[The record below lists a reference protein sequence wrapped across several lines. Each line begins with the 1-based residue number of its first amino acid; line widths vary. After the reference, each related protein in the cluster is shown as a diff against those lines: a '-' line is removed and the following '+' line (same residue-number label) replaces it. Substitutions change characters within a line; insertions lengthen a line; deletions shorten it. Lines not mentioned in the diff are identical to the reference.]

1 MRLFI
6 VYLWNYIR
14 VLLYGKLFK
23 KEVGGSTPPVKKPSN
38 KLLDTKPYLT
48 YRSNSVGLSNT
59 PSHKKR
65 IKNRNNRKR
74 RHKKWELWSSQEG
87 MGA

>member
-23 KEVGGSTPPVKKPSN
+23 KKRVIERPTKKPLN
-38 KLLDTKPYLT
+38 KKLANKPPYLT
-48 YRSNSVGLSNT
+48 YRSNSGLSNT

-65 IKNRNNRKR
+65 IKNRNNRKH
-74 RHKKWELWSSQEG
+74 RHKK
-87 MGA
+87 

>member
-23 KEVGGSTPPVKKPSN
+23 KKVDKHIPSKP
-38 KLLDTKPYLT
+38 LDTNPYLT
-48 YRSNSVGLSNT
+48 YRSNSVSGLSNI

-74 RHKKWELWSSQEG
+74 RHKK
-87 MGA
+87 

>member
-23 KEVGGSTPPVKKPSN
+23 KKVSKDTHNKPLN
-38 KLLDTKPYLT
+38 KAPSSKTPYLT
-48 YRSNSVGLSNT
+48 YRNNSVGLSNT

-74 RHKKWELWSSQEG
+74 RHKK
-87 MGA
+87 

>member
-23 KEVGGSTPPVKKPSN
+23 KKVGKDTHNKPLNKKLAN
-38 KLLDTKPYLT
+38 KPPYLT

-74 RHKKWELWSSQEG
+74 RHKK
-87 MGA
+87 

>member
-6 VYLWNYIR
+6 VYLWNYIH

-23 KEVGGSTPPVKKPSN
+23 KKVGKDTHNKSLNKKLAN
-38 KLLDTKPYLT
+38 KSPYLT
-48 YRSNSVGLSNT
+48 YRSSSVGLSNT

-74 RHKKWELWSSQEG
+74 RHKK
-87 MGA
+87 

>member
-23 KEVGGSTPPVKKPSN
+23 KKVGKGTYNKPLNKKLAN
-38 KLLDTKPYLT
+38 KPPYLT
-48 YRSNSVGLSNT
+48 YRSNSGLSNT

-74 RHKKWELWSSQEG
+74 RHKK
-87 MGA
+87 

>member
-23 KEVGGSTPPVKKPSN
+23 KKVRFVESQPS
-38 KLLDTKPYLT
+38 KTSHLT
-48 YRSNSVGLSNT
+48 YRSNCV
-59 PSHKKR
+59 PSYKKR

-74 RHKKWELWSSQEG
+74 RHKK
-87 MGA
+87 

>member
-23 KEVGGSTPPVKKPSN
+23 KKGGVKKVKPYDKSSN
-38 KLLDTKPYLT
+38 KISPSKEAYLT
-48 YRSNSVGLSNT
+48 YRSNSVGDLPSI

-74 RHKKWELWSSQEG
+74 RHKK
-87 MGA
+87 

>member
-6 VYLWNYIR
+6 VYLWNYLR
-14 VLLYGKLFK
+14 VLLCGKLFK
-23 KEVGGSTPPVKKPSN
+23 NTVGKGTHNKPLNKEYSNNTPSN
-38 KLLDTKPYLT
+38 KIPHLT
-48 YRSNSVGLSNT
+48 YRSNSVGLSST

-74 RHKKWELWSSQEG
+74 RHKK
-87 MGA
+87 

>member
-23 KEVGGSTPPVKKPSN
+23 KKRVIERPTKKPSN
-38 KLLDTKPYLT
+38 KPPYLT

-65 IKNRNNRKR
+65 VKNRNNRKR
-74 RHKKWELWSSQEG
+74 RHKK
-87 MGA
+87 

>member
-23 KEVGGSTPPVKKPSN
+23 KKVGKDTHNKPLN
-38 KLLDTKPYLT
+38 KKPYLT
-48 YRSNSVGLSNT
+48 YRSNSVRLSNT

-74 RHKKWELWSSQEG
+74 RHKK
-87 MGA
+87 

>member
-23 KEVGGSTPPVKKPSN
+23 KKVRFVKSQPS
-38 KLLDTKPYLT
+38 KTSYLT

-74 RHKKWELWSSQEG
+74 RRKK
-87 MGA
+87 

>member
-23 KEVGGSTPPVKKPSN
+23 KEVGKDTYNKPFNKNPSN
-38 KLLDTKPYLT
+38 KTPHLT
-48 YRSNSVGLSNT
+48 YRSNSVGLSST

-74 RHKKWELWSSQEG
+74 RHKK
-87 MGA
+87 

>member
-23 KEVGGSTPPVKKPSN
+23 KEVGGSTPPVEKPLNKKLSN
-38 KLLDTKPYLT
+38 KLLGTKSYLT
-48 YRSNSVGLSNT
+48 YRSNSV
-59 PSHKKR
+59 PKHKTR

-74 RHKKWELWSSQEG
+74 KSK
-87 MGA
+87 

>member
-23 KEVGGSTPPVKKPSN
+23 KKCVIERFTKKPSN
-38 KLLDTKPYLT
+38 KTPYLT
-48 YRSNSVGLSNT
+48 YRSSSGLSNT

-74 RHKKWELWSSQEG
+74 RHKK
-87 MGA
+87 

>member
-6 VYLWNYIR
+6 VYLWSYIR

-23 KEVGGSTPPVKKPSN
+23 KKCVSERPTKNPLNKECTNNTPSN
-38 KLLDTKPYLT
+38 KSPYLT
-48 YRSNSVGLSNT
+48 YKRNNVGDLSNT

-74 RHKKWELWSSQEG
+74 RRKNT
-87 MGA
+87 

>member
-23 KEVGGSTPPVKKPSN
+23 KKVGKDIPN
-38 KLLDTKPYLT
+38 KLLNKTAYLT
-48 YRSNSVGLSNT
+48 YRSNSVSGLSST

-74 RHKKWELWSSQEG
+74 RCKK
-87 MGA
+87 

>member
-23 KEVGGSTPPVKKPSN
+23 KKVGNIELHPTKEALN
-38 KLLDTKPYLT
+38 KIPYLT
-48 YRSNSVGLSNT
+48 YRSSSGLSNT

-74 RHKKWELWSSQEG
+74 RHKK
-87 MGA
+87 

>member
-1 MRLFI
+1 MIGYLNNITLKELQMRLFI

-23 KEVGGSTPPVKKPSN
+23 KKRVIERPTKKPSN
-38 KLLDTKPYLT
+38 KSPYLT
-48 YRSNSVGLSNT
+48 CRSNSVSGLSNT

-74 RHKKWELWSSQEG
+74 RHKK
-87 MGA
+87 